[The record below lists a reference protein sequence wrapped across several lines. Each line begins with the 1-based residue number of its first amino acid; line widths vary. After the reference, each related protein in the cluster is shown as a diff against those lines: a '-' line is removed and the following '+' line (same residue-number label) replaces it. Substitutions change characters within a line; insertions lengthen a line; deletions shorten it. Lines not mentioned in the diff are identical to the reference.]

1 MGAQQLAA
9 DLGEAVHSI
18 GVEEGALVEPHD
30 ILDMLAKKV
39 RHRVQEVARNW
50 HAQSFNPA
58 DSDTLPG
65 REYLRHAS

>member
-1 MGAQQLAA
+1 MGALQQEA
-9 DLGEAVHSI
+9 DRGESVQIDEIAEA
-18 GVEEGALVEPHD
+18 GLVVPHD

-39 RHRVQEVARNW
+39 RHRVQEVARSW
-50 HAQSFNPA
+50 HTQYFNSA